1 MNHLLFSNLLV
12 IDMFDKLY
20 NKLYGWYDSFILK
33 LPNLAIAILVVVASY
48 FIARGVSSL
57 IDRLLSK
64 HLQDK
69 SVRSIIDKLVHLII
83 IAAGFFIALGV
94 LDLDQA
100 LTSLLAGAG
109 VVALAIGL
117 ALQSTL
123 SNTFSGVMLSFQP
136 KIRIGDFVETNGYQ
150 GFVTEINLRNIT
162 LRQPDN
168 KFVIMPNSKFIEEPF
183 TNYGLETRGRVT
195 VSCGVAYG
203 SDLREVER
211 LVREIVQSNFEQQH
225 GEKIEFYFTEFA
237 DSSINFMTRF
247 NIDYVKKSQMFH
259 AQHQAILLINDIFAQ
274 NNINIPFP
282 IRTLDFPK
290 GFMESIT
297 SREKHPNT

>member
-1 MNHLLFSNLLV
+1 MNTLLFTALQV
-12 IDMFDKLY
+12 TDRFDKLY
-20 NKLYGWYDSFILK
+20 NKLYGWYDAFILK
-33 LPNLAIAILVVVASY
+33 LPNLALAIIVVIASY
-48 FIARGVSSL
+48 FLARGINSIL
-57 IDRLLSK
+57 NKILDK

-69 SVRSIIDKLVHLII
+69 SLKSILNKLVYLIVV
-83 IAAGFFIALGV
+83 AAGFFIALG
-94 LDLDQA
+94 LLNLDQA

-123 SNTFSGVMLSFQP
+123 SNTFSGVMLSFLP
-136 KIRIGDFVETNGYQ
+136 KIRIGDFVETNGYH
-150 GFVTEINLRNIT
+150 GFVTEINLRNII

-168 KFVIMPNSKFIEEPF
+168 KIVIMPNSKFIEEAF
-183 TNYGLETRGRVT
+183 TNYSLEARGRVT

-211 LVREIVQSNFEQQH
+211 LVRELVETNFKQNGNERV
-225 GEKIEFYFTEFA
+225 EFYFTEFG

-247 NIDYVKKSQMFH
+247 HIDYVKKSQMYR

-282 IRTLDFPK
+282 IRTLNFPK
-290 GFMESIT
+290 EFMDGINNRT
-297 SREKHPNT
+297 KQ